1 MIQFAHVTKQ
11 YEGEPEPVFEDFSA
25 VIEDGEFILL
35 TGESGVGKSSFIR
48 LLLKEVPATSGE
60 IVVLDQKLSALS
72 DKQIPFYRRKL
83 GVVFQDPRL
92 IPGQTAY
99 QNVELARRIVG
110 GTKKENRRVITSLFV
125 LLGITHLY
133 NRYPEELSG
142 GEKQKVCLARAL
154 VNFPAVLLADE
165 PTGNLSPS
173 ESRELMQ
180 LFELV
185 HRQGITVI
193 VATHD
198 RESARGLAY
207 REIALGEAKAR
218 EGIVSDSVR
227 TQEERKR
234 SNLWIDMRAGAHRGY
249 EYGQDAGYHA
259 AGQR

>member
-1 MIQFAHVTKQ
+1 MIQFAHVTKC
-11 YEGEPEPVFEDFSA
+11 YEGEKEPVLEDFSV

-48 LLLKEVPATSGE
+48 LLLGEIPATSGE
-60 IVVLDQKLSALS
+60 ISVLEHKLGALS
-72 DKQIPFYRRKL
+72 HRQLPFYRRKL
-83 GVVFQDPRL
+83 GVVFQEPRL
-92 IPGQTAY
+92 IAGQTAY

-125 LLGITHLY
+125 LLGITNLY

-142 GEKQKVCLARAL
+142 GERQKVCLARAL

-165 PTGNLSPS
+165 PTGNLSPW
-173 ESRELMQ
+173 ESRELMR

-198 RESARGLAY
+198 KESARGLAY
-207 REIALGEAKAR
+207 REIALGD
-218 EGIVSDSVR
+218 EGFGI
-227 TQEERKR
+227 
-234 SNLWIDMRAGAHRGY
+234 
-249 EYGQDAGYHA
+249 GQCP
-259 AGQR
+259 